1 MEVAGIK
8 AQRQTW
14 SEADVYKLKNAVK
27 RAQGTDDAGV
37 NWASV
42 SMELGR
48 CIAHVKKKW
57 RRMKL
62 DNGKAGDGYRQAQF
76 SQLRHCQRSKCP
88 ELVDWFNDHLH
99 NPYPGK
105 EEVKC
110 LAARNGLTRNQ
121 VMLLRFHM
129 LANSACSNRHVYSL
143 AGAWLLP

>member
-76 SQLRHCQRSKCP
+76 PSC
-88 ELVDWFNDHLH
+88 
-99 NPYPGK
+99 
-105 EEVKC
+105 
-110 LAARNGLTRNQ
+110 AIARGASAQNSLTGLTTTCTTRI
-121 VMLLRFHM
+121 R
-129 LANSACSNRHVYSL
+129 ARRR
-143 AGAWLLP
+143 

>member
-62 DNGKAGDGYRQAQF
+62 DSGKAGDGYRQAQF

-99 NPYPGK
+99 NLFL
-105 EEVKC
+105 V
-110 LAARNGLTRNQ
+110 R
-121 VMLLRFHM
+121 
-129 LANSACSNRHVYSL
+129 
-143 AGAWLLP
+143 W

>member
-1 MEVAGIK
+1 M
-8 AQRQTW
+8 
-14 SEADVYKLKNAVK
+14 YKLKNAVK

-88 ELVDWFNDHLH
+88 ELVGWFNDHLH

-121 VMLLRFHM
+121 VVLSTITSKSPREAIAVPNGMPRCR
-129 LANSACSNRHVYSL
+129 LATVV
-143 AGAWLLP
+143 

>member
-57 RRMKL
+57 RRIKL

-76 SQLRHCQRSKCP
+76 SQPMRAYIFRRWGVRGVSCHLSEKRSGRTAT
-88 ELVDWFNDHLH
+88 N
-99 NPYPGK
+99 
-105 EEVKC
+105 
-110 LAARNGLTRNQ
+110 
-121 VMLLRFHM
+121 
-129 LANSACSNRHVYSL
+129 
-143 AGAWLLP
+143 AGSKRGH

>member
-1 MEVAGIK
+1 MRSTVAAAESYRAARGAGRSKDQGMEVAGIK

-62 DNGKAGDGYRQAQF
+62 DSGKAGDGW
-76 SQLRHCQRSKCP
+76 SVRH
-88 ELVDWFNDHLH
+88 
-99 NPYPGK
+99 
-105 EEVKC
+105 
-110 LAARNGLTRNQ
+110 
-121 VMLLRFHM
+121 LL
-129 LANSACSNRHVYSL
+129 S
-143 AGAWLLP
+143 